1 MKTSIVLLPLA
12 LAGLLI
18 GGAVASFARESSEVL
33 HLVVVSNAGSGG
45 RLASEMWI
53 DEGRMLGL
61 ALDTSN
67 GMTSRSAS
75 GPDWLLDVP
84 ADPARP
90 ALKYVYE
97 NGPASTG
104 VPHRV
109 WYFRMALRAG
119 QATVVNEY
127 GGSRLVTD
135 ASGNMAELRRQDDL
149 PLWQVVNGT
158 RVSFEYV
165 LQEKLAA
172 HAYPL
177 AFFQDD
183 GGRPTVLTVETDWPG
198 VLRRASIVPA
208 FPGSNVAGRELRA
221 ALYRRDSAGRTLEQI
236 NLLYGEDVQVV
247 TSQLAASSASVRSG
261 GQAVVTPLGDGQVFQ
276 DGDRSY
282 FMVLRGQRAIS
293 VFGPTRDVVLRVA
306 EALRE

>member
-1 MKTSIVLLPLA
+1 MRTSIALLPLA

-18 GGAVASFARESSEVL
+18 GGTAASFARESVEVL
-33 HLVVVSNAGSGG
+33 HLIVVSNAGSGG
-45 RLASEMWI
+45 RLVSEMWI

-61 ALDTSN
+61 ALDTNN
-67 GMTSRSAS
+67 GMTSRSSS

-90 ALKYVYE
+90 ALKYIYE
-97 NGPASTG
+97 NRPASTG
-104 VPHRV
+104 VLHRV
-109 WYFRMALRAG
+109 GYFRMALRSG
-119 QATVVNEY
+119 QATVTREA
-127 GGSRLVTD
+127 GSSRLVAD
-135 ASGNMAELRRQDDL
+135 GSGNVAELRRQDDL

-165 LQEKLAA
+165 LQEKLPA

-221 ALYRRDSAGRTLEQI
+221 ALYRRDPAGRTFEQVH
-236 NLLYGEDVQVV
+236 LLYGEDVQVV
-247 TSQLAASSASVRSG
+247 TSQLARPSASVRSG
-261 GQAVVTPLGDGQVFQ
+261 GEPFVTALGDGHVFQ
-276 DGDRSY
+276 DGIRPY
-282 FMVLRGQRAIS
+282 AMVVRDQRVIS
-293 VFGPTRDVVLRVA
+293 VFGPTRDIVLQVA